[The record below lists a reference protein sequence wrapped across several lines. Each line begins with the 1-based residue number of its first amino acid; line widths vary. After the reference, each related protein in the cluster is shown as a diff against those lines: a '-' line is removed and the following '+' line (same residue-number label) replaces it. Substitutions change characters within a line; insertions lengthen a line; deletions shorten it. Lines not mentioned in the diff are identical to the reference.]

1 LFWVPKEA
9 AGRTF
14 RPTPCSY
21 SISKLIDEAMAA
33 IQVANPGLKVLPK
46 DNRPALDKVMLGR
59 LRYRQ
64 GRARRQGE
72 GHRVYEYFLFT
83 LCAEWNG

>member
-14 RPTPCSY
+14 RPTPRSY
-21 SISKLIDEAMAA
+21 SIGKLIDEAMAA
-33 IQVANPGLKVLPK
+33 IQVANPGLKLLPK

-64 GRARRQGE
+64 GRARRTRRRTPRLRIFPFYIMCG
-72 GHRVYEYFLFT
+72 
-83 LCAEWNG
+83 WNG